1 MKHSLVRIV
10 TLLAIAALAGG
21 CATRTRLEPAPMET
35 MESSGDLCIGG
46 CEGVQLIADPDAW
59 KGTPEIADKVT
70 PIKITV
76 QNNHGS
82 AIRVLYRHFAL
93 IAPDGKRFS
102 ALPPF
107 EMKGSVEVASPPA
120 ASGSPAFRSH
130 HFFVSPHHHA
140 YVPGVPMAGEPF
152 PYDRFYYDRY
162 YGAWEE
168 IELPTDHMK
177 AAALPEGDIRDRGE
191 VTGFVYF
198 EKVEGVEKVEL
209 HMDLMEADDGTIF
222 GRVRIPF
229 NVVE

>member
-1 MKHSLVRIV
+1 MIRPFTRIPMLFALV
-10 TLLAIAALAGG
+10 ALAGG
-21 CATRTRLEPAPMET
+21 CATRTSLEPAPVET
-35 MESSGDLCIGG
+35 MESSGELCIGG

-59 KGTPEIADKVT
+59 MGTPEVVDEVT
-70 PIKITV
+70 PIKVTV
-76 QNNHGS
+76 KNRHGS
-82 AIRVLYRHFAL
+82 AIRVLYQHFAL

-107 EMKGSVEVASPPA
+107 EIKGSVEVAAPPT
-120 ASGSPAFRSH
+120 ASGAPAFRSH

-152 PYDRFYYDRY
+152 PYDPFYYDRY

-177 AAALPEGDIRDRGE
+177 SAALPEGDIRDQGD

-209 HMDLMEADDGTIF
+209 HMDLMEANDGTIF
-222 GRVRIPF
+222 GRIRIPF

>member
-1 MKHSLVRIV
+1 MKRSLRRIAI
-10 TLLAIAALAGG
+10 LFALAAFAGG
-21 CATRTRLEPAPMET
+21 CATRTRLEPAPVET
-35 MESSGDLCIGG
+35 MESSGELCIGG

-59 KGTPEIADKVT
+59 TGTPEVVDEVT
-70 PIKITV
+70 PIQVTV
-76 QNNHGS
+76 KNRHGS
-82 AIRVLYRHFAL
+82 AIRVLYNHFAL

-107 EMKGSVEVASPPA
+107 EIKGSVEVAAPPA
-120 ASGSPAFRSH
+120 ASGAPAFRSR

-152 PYDRFYYDRY
+152 PHDPFYYDRY

-168 IELPTDHMK
+168 IELPTDYMK
-177 AAALPEGDIRDRGE
+177 SAALPEGDIRDRGD

-222 GRVRIPF
+222 GRIRIPF